1 MEITSQQKI
10 FTAPSFTCQGVL
22 QGASM
27 DLVGSQWMDGS
38 VVRMDQPDI
47 YKTHLWVFPQIEV
60 SQNGLFLTE
69 NPIKMDKLGVPLF
82 SETSTFIYMYFF

>member
-47 YKTHLWVFPQIEV
+47 YKTHLWVFPKIEV
-60 SQNGLFLTE
+60 GPQNGWVF
-69 NPIKMDKLGVPLF
+69 NGKP
-82 SETSTFIYMYFF
+82 Y